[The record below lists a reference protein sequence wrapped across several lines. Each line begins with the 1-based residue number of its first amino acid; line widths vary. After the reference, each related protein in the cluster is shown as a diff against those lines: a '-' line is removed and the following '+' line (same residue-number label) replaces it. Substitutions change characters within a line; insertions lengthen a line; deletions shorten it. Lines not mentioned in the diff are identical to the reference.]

1 MLTEKSMVGFQVLS
15 WIGYPLLAGCERQGK
30 LVEWELSYL
39 VNKSDVICKLRSDG
53 NASHI
58 TMFIKA
64 TLQFLCQH
72 ENIVKP
78 PFLAVLMCRL
88 NTFEIS
94 SLFSVS

>member
-1 MLTEKSMVGFQVLS
+1 MEG
-15 WIGYPLLAGCERQGK
+15 
-30 LVEWELSYL
+30 ELSHL
-39 VNKSDVICKLRSDG
+39 VNKSDVICKLCSDG

-58 TMFIKA
+58 MMFIKA

-78 PFLAVLMCRL
+78 PFLAVLTRRL

-94 SLFSVS
+94 SYLFSVF